1 MLLLLLGLAFSPPH
15 RRVHQRQRQ
24 HCPPTAHRQRPR
36 LRSSVM
42 STRSSEEWFP
52 EGADEAEIKRRFRKL
67 AARMHPDRAD
77 GAEGADAVAQFQELT
92 AEYTRLLD
100 KCRTTDQREALRK
113 GWMGLGGLYA
123 AAAAALSAPETA
135 VMAAGA
141 VGSLAILSLAA
152 DYLTKGDTSRPVWC

>member
-24 HCPPTAHRQRPR
+24 HCPPAAHRQRPR

-42 STRSSEEWFP
+42 STRSNEEQWFP

-67 AARMHPDRAD
+67 AATMHPDRAD

-152 DYLTKGDTSRPVWC
+152 DYLTKGDTARPVW

>member
-24 HCPPTAHRQRPR
+24 HCPPAAHGQRPR

-42 STRSSEEWFP
+42 STGNSEEWFP

-67 AARMHPDRAD
+67 AATMHPDRAD

-152 DYLTKGDTSRPVWC
+152 DYLTKGDTARPVW